1 MHIEPEL
8 IEAMKG
14 AIEHLRKE
22 LQGLRSAR
30 ANPALLDSIQVELY
44 GTKMRLRD
52 VANITVPESRQL
64 LITPF
69 DPNNVA
75 PISKAIESANLNL
88 QPKAEHNAVRIMIP
102 PMDEALRKDIVK
114 QCKKKG
120 EETKISVRDIRR
132 KFNDLVKKEKSDGN
146 ISEDEVKHL
155 EKLIQDKTNDFCTE
169 ADKLCM
175 DKEKEILE
183 V

>member
-1 MHIEPEL
+1 MQIETEL
-8 IEAMKG
+8 VQAMK
-14 AIEHLRKE
+14 AALEHLKKE

-30 ANPALLDSIQVELY
+30 ANPALLDNVQVELY
-44 GTKMRLRD
+44 GTSMRLRD

-69 DPNNVA
+69 DPNNVM
-75 PISKAIESANLNL
+75 PIAKAIESANLNL
-88 QPKAEHNAVRIMIP
+88 QPKAEHNAVRIIIP

-120 EETKISVRDIRR
+120 EEAKISIRDIRR
-132 KFNDLVKKEKSDGN
+132 KFNDTVRKEKTNGN
-146 ISEDEVKHL
+146 ISEDDMKRS
-155 EKLIQDKTNDFCTE
+155 EKMIQDKTDNFCKE
-169 ADKLCM
+169 ADTLCTN
-175 DKEKEILE
+175 KEKEILE

>member
-8 IEAMKG
+8 VNAMKN
-14 AIEHLRKE
+14 AIEHLKKE

-30 ANPALLDSIQVELY
+30 ANPALLDNVQVEIY

-52 VANITVPESRQL
+52 VSNITVPESRQL
-64 LITPF
+64 LITPY
-69 DPNNVA
+69 DPNNSVA
-75 PISKAIESANLNL
+75 IAKSIESANLNL
-88 QPKAEHNAVRIMIP
+88 QPKIEHNAVRIIIP

-120 EETKISVRDIRR
+120 EETKISIREIRR
-132 KFNDLVKKEKSDGN
+132 KYNDIVKNEKTSGN
-146 ISEDEVKHL
+146 ISEDEMKRF
-155 EKLIQDKTNDFCTE
+155 EKIIQDKTNEFCSE
-169 ADKLCM
+169 SDKLCSN
-175 DKEKEILE
+175 KEKEILE